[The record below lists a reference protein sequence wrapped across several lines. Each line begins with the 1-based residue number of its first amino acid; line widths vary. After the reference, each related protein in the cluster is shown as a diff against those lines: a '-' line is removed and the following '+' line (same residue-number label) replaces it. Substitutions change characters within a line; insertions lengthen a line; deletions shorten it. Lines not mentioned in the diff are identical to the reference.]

1 MVSAAVFITFEGQ
14 DWSGKSTQAAL
25 LADRLRERG
34 QEVVATREPGG
45 TPLGESI
52 RALVLDGPE
61 MSAWAEAAL
70 FAAAR
75 AEHVAAVI
83 RPALARGAAVVCDRY
98 VDSSVVYQGI
108 ARGLGAERVLELN
121 LAVTEGLLPDRT
133 FVLDVD
139 PETARARHSAGL
151 DRIEREHDDFRRT
164 VAEGFRRLAD
174 LFPERVVPLD
184 GNLPPEEIAARV
196 DDHVRA
202 L

>member
-1 MVSAAVFITFEGQ
+1 VFITFEGQ

-25 LADRLRERG
+25 LAERLHGEGR
-34 QEVVATREPGG
+34 EVVATREPGG
-45 TPLGESI
+45 TPVGESI
-52 RALVLDGPE
+52 RTLVLDGPE

-98 VDSSVVYQGI
+98 VDSSIVYQGI
-108 ARGLGAERVLELN
+108 ARGLGAERVLEVN
-121 LAVTEGLLPDRT
+121 MAVTDGLLPDRT

-139 PETARARHSAGL
+139 PDTARARHSAGL
-151 DRIEREHDDFRRT
+151 DRIEREHDEFRRM
-164 VAEGFRRLAD
+164 VAEGFRRLVD

-184 GNLPPEEIAARV
+184 GNLQPEEIAASV
-196 DDHVRA
+196 DSHLRA